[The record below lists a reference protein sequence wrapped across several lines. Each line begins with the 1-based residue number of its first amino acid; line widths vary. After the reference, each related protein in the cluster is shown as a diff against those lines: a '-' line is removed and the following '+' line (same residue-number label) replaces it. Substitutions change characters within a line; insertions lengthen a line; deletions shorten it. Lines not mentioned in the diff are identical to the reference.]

1 ERRLRTAT
9 ALPLSPAFSLH
20 SDASSPA
27 MAAAAVAAATFRS
40 PHQPA
45 TNGVP
50 VPLPSVR
57 FPSVQR
63 RRVGL
68 CLCLCLRLFASPRD
82 RPVVLPP
89 SAAASG
95 EAFSSDGEEFEGED
109 EEEYFDEGES
119 EPEEEQVEP
128 PRAYSS
134 PRSRPPR
141 GDDPGRLFV
150 GNLPYTFT
158 SEELNEAFSEAGR
171 VDDAQ
176 IIYDKVTNR
185 SRGFAFVT
193 MATAEEAAKAI
204 QMFDGALLG
213 GRTARVN
220 YPEVLRGGERRTVTM
235 DGRRRDDGTYKI
247 YAGNLGWGV
256 RADAL
261 RAVFEGQ
268 AGLLDAR
275 VIFERETG
283 RSRGFGFVSFRT
295 AEDAQ
300 AALEAL
306 DGVELEGRPLRL
318 SLAEQNPPPGSPP
331 VAQQEEATSDASD
344 AETEA
349 TSSSE
354 SSEAEVDESNLQTA
368 ATY

>member
-1 ERRLRTAT
+1 MA
-9 ALPLSPAFSLH
+9 
-20 SDASSPA
+20 
-27 MAAAAVAAATFRS
+27 AAAAVAATFRS
-40 PHQPA
+40 LKQPVS
-45 TNGVP
+45 NGVP

-57 FPSVQR
+57 LQR
-63 RRVGL
+63 HRVGL
-68 CLCLCLRLFASPRD
+68 GLRLFASPRG
-82 RPVVLPP
+82 RPVLLPP
-89 SAAASG
+89 PAAAAG
-95 EAFSSDGEEFEGED
+95 EAFSSDGEEFSG

-119 EPEEEQVEP
+119 EAEEEQEVEA

-141 GDDPGRLFV
+141 GEDPGRLFV

-158 SEELNEAFSEAGR
+158 SEELSEAFAEAGR

-193 MATAEEAAKAI
+193 MATAEEATKAI

-220 YPEVLRGGERRTVTM
+220 YPEVPRGGERRTVTM
-235 DGRRRDDGTYKI
+235 AGRRHDDGTYKI

-256 RADAL
+256 RADSL
-261 RAVFEGQ
+261 RSVFEGQ

-275 VIFERETG
+275 VIFERDTG

-306 DGVELEGRPLRL
+306 DGVVCSVL
-318 SLAEQNPPPGSPP
+318 
-331 VAQQEEATSDASD
+331 T
-344 AETEA
+344 
-349 TSSSE
+349 
-354 SSEAEVDESNLQTA
+354 
-368 ATY
+368 

>member
-1 ERRLRTAT
+1 MAT
-9 ALPLSPAFSLH
+9 AA
-20 SDASSPA
+20 AS
-27 MAAAAVAAATFRS
+27 FRS
-40 PHQPA
+40 LSLLQHA
-45 TNGVP
+45 VCGVP
-50 VPLPSVR
+50 VPLPGVR
-57 FPSVQR
+57 FRTLQR
-63 RRVGL
+63 HRVGL
-68 CLCLCLRLFASPRD
+68 LLLLSSPRGRTD
-82 RPVVLPP
+82 LLPP
-89 SAAASG
+89 SAAAG
-95 EAFSSDGEEFEGED
+95 EDFSSDGEGFSGED
-109 EEEYFDEGES
+109 EEFFDEEEGS
-119 EPEEEQVEP
+119 EPEELETP
-128 PRAYSS
+128 PPPAYSS

-158 SEELNEAFSEAGR
+158 SEELTDAFSEAGR

-220 YPEVLRGGERRTVTM
+220 YPEVPRGGERRTVTM
-235 DGRRRDDGTYKI
+235 AGRRRDDGTYKV

-261 RAVFEGQ
+261 RAAFEGQ
-268 AGLLDAR
+268 AGLIDAR

-295 AEDAQ
+295 SDDAQ

-318 SLAEQNPPPGSPP
+318 SLAEQNPPPGSP
-331 VAQQEEATSDASD
+331 SDASD
-344 AETEA
+344 AETGA
-349 TSSSE
+349 ANSSE
-354 SSEAEVDESNLQTA
+354 TDEAELDESNLQA
-368 ATY
+368 AAAY

>member
-1 ERRLRTAT
+1 MAT
-9 ALPLSPAFSLH
+9 
-20 SDASSPA
+20 
-27 MAAAAVAAATFRS
+27 AAAAVAATFRS
-40 PHQPA
+40 LLQPA
-45 TNGVP
+45 AANGVP

-57 FPSVQR
+57 FQSLQR
-63 RRVGL
+63 HRVGL
-68 CLCLCLRLFASPRD
+68 HLFASLPG
-82 RPVVLPP
+82 RPILLPP
-89 SAAASG
+89 SAAAG
-95 EAFSSDGEEFEGED
+95 EAFSSDGEDYADEDEKYFDEED
-109 EEEYFDEGES
+109 EED
-119 EPEEEQVEP
+119 EPEEEVEA

-134 PRSRPPR
+134 PQSRPPR
-141 GDDPGRLFV
+141 GQDPGRLFV
-150 GNLPYTFT
+150 GNLPYTMT
-158 SEELNEAFSEAGR
+158 SAELTEAFSEAGR

-193 MATAEEAAKAI
+193 MATAEEAAKAV

-220 YPEVLRGGERRTVTM
+220 YPEVPRGGERRTVTM
-235 DGRRRDDGTYKI
+235 SGRRRDDGTYKI

-268 AGLLDAR
+268 AGMLDAR

-283 RSRGFGFVSFRT
+283 RSRGFGFVSFQT
-295 AEDAQ
+295 AEYAQ

-318 SLAEQNPPPGSPP
+318 SLAEQNPPAGSPP
-331 VAQQEEATSDASD
+331 SAVQRHQEETDSDTSD
-344 AETEA
+344 AETEVA
-349 TSSSE
+349 SE
-354 SSEAEVDESNLQTA
+354 SSEADLEDSTLQTTA
-368 ATY
+368 AY

>member
-1 ERRLRTAT
+1 MA
-9 ALPLSPAFSLH
+9 
-20 SDASSPA
+20 
-27 MAAAAVAAATFRS
+27 AAAAVATFRTL
-40 PHQPA
+40 HQSA
-45 TNGVP
+45 ANLIP

-57 FPSVQR
+57 FQGLQR
-63 RRVGL
+63 H
-68 CLCLCLRLFASPRD
+68 CLRLRLFASPRG
-82 RPVVLPP
+82 RPVLLPP
-89 SAAASG
+89 SAAAAG
-95 EAFSSDGEEFEGED
+95 EAFSSDGEEFEGKD
-109 EEEYFDEGES
+109 EEYFDDGES
-119 EPEEEQVEP
+119 EAEEQVEP
-128 PRAYSS
+128 PRAYSA

-158 SEELNEAFSEAGR
+158 SEELNEAFSEVGR

-220 YPEVLRGGERRTVTM
+220 YPEVPRGGERRTVTM

-256 RADAL
+256 RADTL

-295 AEDAQ
+295 SEDAQ

-331 VAQQEEATSDASD
+331 SAVQAQQEEITSDESD

-349 TSSSE
+349 NSSSE

>member
-1 ERRLRTAT
+1 
-9 ALPLSPAFSLH
+9 
-20 SDASSPA
+20 
-27 MAAAAVAAATFRS
+27 MAAAVTATFRTLLQ
-40 PHQPA
+40 HA
-45 TNGVP
+45 AAGGVP

-57 FPSVQR
+57 FQSLQR
-63 RRVGL
+63 HRVGL
-68 CLCLCLRLFASPRD
+68 RLLAPPRG
-82 RPVVLPP
+82 RPVLLPP
-89 SAAASG
+89 VAAAAAG
-95 EAFSSDGEEFEGED
+95 EEFSSDGEDSTGD
-109 EEEYFDEGES
+109 EYFDEEEASES
-119 EPEEEQVEP
+119 EEEAEA
-128 PRAYSS
+128 PRAYSP
-134 PRSRPPR
+134 PRSRPTR

-150 GNLPYTFT
+150 GNLPYTYT
-158 SEELNEAFSEAGR
+158 SEELAQVFAEAGR

-220 YPEVLRGGERRTVTM
+220 YPEVPRGGERRTVTM
-235 DGRRRDDGTYKI
+235 AGRRRDDGTYKI

-256 RADAL
+256 RADTL
-261 RAVFEGQ
+261 RNVFEGR

-331 VAQQEEATSDASD
+331 SNAQAQQEETDSGASD
-344 AETEA
+344 AETEVV
-349 TSSSE
+349 SSSE
-354 SSEAEVDESNLQTA
+354 LSEAELDENNLQTA

>member
-1 ERRLRTAT
+1 MAT
-9 ALPLSPAFSLH
+9 
-20 SDASSPA
+20 
-27 MAAAAVAAATFRS
+27 AAAAVTATFRTLIQ
-40 PHQPA
+40 HA
-45 TNGVP
+45 AACGAP

-57 FPSVQR
+57 FQSLQR
-63 RRVGL
+63 HRVGL
-68 CLCLCLRLFASPRD
+68 RRFAPPRG
-82 RPVVLPP
+82 RPVLPP
-89 SAAASG
+89 PFAA
-95 EAFSSDGEEFEGED
+95 EDFSSYVDDFSGDDGEEHFD
-109 EEEYFDEGES
+109 EEEGS
-119 EPEEEQVEP
+119 EPEEEAEA

-150 GNLPYTFT
+150 GNLPYTYT
-158 SEELNEAFSEAGR
+158 SEELAQVFSEAGR

-220 YPEVLRGGERRTVTM
+220 YPEVPRGGERRTVTM
-235 DGRRRDDGTYKI
+235 SGRRRDDGTYKI

-256 RADAL
+256 RADTL
-261 RAVFEGQ
+261 RNVFEGR

-275 VIFERETG
+275 VIFERGTG
-283 RSRGFGFVSFRT
+283 RSRGFGFVSFST

-300 AALEAL
+300 AALESL

-331 VAQQEEATSDASD
+331 STAQAQQEETDSGAPAG
-344 AETEA
+344 AGTEA
-349 TSSSE
+349 ASSSE
-354 SSEAEVDESNLQTA
+354 PSEAEVGESNLQTA
-368 ATY
+368 ANY

>member
-1 ERRLRTAT
+1 
-9 ALPLSPAFSLH
+9 
-20 SDASSPA
+20 
-27 MAAAAVAAATFRS
+27 MAAAVPATFRTLLQ
-40 PHQPA
+40 HA
-45 TNGVP
+45 VAGGVP

-57 FPSVQR
+57 FQSLQR
-63 RRVGL
+63 HRVGL
-68 CLCLCLRLFASPRD
+68 RLLAPPRG
-82 RPVVLPP
+82 RPVLLPP
-89 SAAASG
+89 VAAAAAG
-95 EAFSSDGEEFEGED
+95 EEFSSDGEDFACDEGEEFFD
-109 EEEYFDEGES
+109 EEEGS
-119 EPEEEQVEP
+119 EPEEAEAS
-128 PRAYSS
+128 RAYSP
-134 PRSRPPR
+134 PRSRPTR
-141 GDDPGRLFV
+141 GDEPGRLFV
-150 GNLPYTFT
+150 GNLPYTYT
-158 SEELNEAFSEAGR
+158 SEELAQVFAEAGR

-204 QMFDGALLG
+204 QMFNGALLG

-220 YPEVLRGGERRTVTM
+220 YPEVPRGGERRTVTM
-235 DGRRRDDGTYKI
+235 AGRRRDNGTYKI

-256 RADAL
+256 RADTL
-261 RAVFEGQ
+261 RNVFEGR
-268 AGLLDAR
+268 AGLVDAR

-318 SLAEQNPPPGSPP
+318 SLAEQNPPPGPP
-331 VAQQEEATSDASD
+331 PSTAQAQQEETDSGTSD

-349 TSSSE
+349 ASSSE
-354 SSEAEVDESNLQTA
+354 LSEAELDDSNLQTA

>member
-1 ERRLRTAT
+1 
-9 ALPLSPAFSLH
+9 
-20 SDASSPA
+20 
-27 MAAAAVAAATFRS
+27 MAAATAAVAAATFRS
-40 PHQPA
+40 LHQA
-45 TNGVP
+45 TANGVP

-57 FPSVQR
+57 FQSLQCH
-63 RRVGL
+63 RVDL
-68 CLCLCLRLFASPRD
+68 CLFAAPRG
-82 RPVVLPP
+82 RSILLPP
-89 SAAASG
+89 PAAAAG
-95 EAFSSDGEEFEGED
+95 EAFSSDGEEFGGED
-109 EEEYFDEGES
+109 EEYFEEEEGS
-119 EPEEEQVEP
+119 EPEEQVEA

-141 GDDPGRLFV
+141 GEDPGRLFV

-158 SEELNEAFSEAGR
+158 SEELSEAFGEAGR

-185 SRGFAFVT
+185 SRGFAFIT

-220 YPEVLRGGERRTVTM
+220 YPEVPRGGERRTVTM
-235 DGRRRDDGTYKI
+235 AGRRRDDGTYKI

-256 RADAL
+256 RADTL
-261 RAVFEGQ
+261 KAVFEGQ
-268 AGLLDAR
+268 AGLIDAR

-283 RSRGFGFVSFRT
+283 RSRGFGFLSFRT
-295 AEDAQ
+295 LEDAQ

-318 SLAEQNPPPGSPP
+318 SLAEQNPPPGGA
-331 VAQQEEATSDASD
+331 VQAQQEETASDISD
-344 AETEA
+344 AEPEA

-354 SSEAEVDESNLQTA
+354 SSEAELDESNFQTA